1 MSVIPWYLSSI
12 FLEFIS
18 SLLPLAFLSPSSSLP
33 LSFLSYLYIFL
44 CWPSCLWFISWVF
57 PQIRVSFFHLLD
69 HYSYKLERVTCFWSL
84 LRTTPLYITY
94 SCGYKVPEECFAQNI
109 NFISLF
115 TLIYIQCIFVCNY
128 DLDKFVCSFIWEI
141 YKPRERE
148 LFFNLCTPGLP

>member
-1 MSVIPWYLSSI
+1 MYLPYHGTCPS
-12 FLEFIS
+12 FFVNLF
-18 SLLPLAFLSPSSSLP
+18 PLAFLS
-33 LSFLSYLYIFL
+33 LSFHTCIYSSADLLASGLSHG
-44 CWPSCLWFISWVF
+44 SF
-57 PQIRVSFFHLLD
+57 PRSVSFFHLLV
-69 HYSYKLERVTCFWSL
+69 HYSYKLKRVTCFWSL

-94 SCGYKVPEECFAQNI
+94 SRGYKVPRECFAQNI

-128 DLDKFVCSFIWEI
+128 DLDKFVCPFIWEI